1 MTDSPITVL
10 LIHGGGASGWDW
22 HLVAP
27 LLREYGYE
35 VLAPDLPIEDPET
48 GIAEYAD
55 FLAAELGDAER
66 VVVVAHSYGGLVAPV
81 LAARRPVEQLILV
94 SAMIPAPGEA
104 PNEWWSKSGYDALG
118 LELPMETEEQ
128 MVAAFLHDVPAEL
141 AAEELARGR
150 EQVEDGDVPVP
161 LDAWPDVPTRFLL
174 CRDDRFFPAD
184 FVRTV
189 VRERLGIDP
198 DEIDGSHGV
207 MLSRPREL
215 ADRVNRYVTSW
226 RASPGR
232 S

>member
-1 MTDSPITVL
+1 MTDSPITFL

-27 LLREYGYE
+27 LLRERGHE

-104 PNEWWSKSGYDALG
+104 PNAWWAATGYD
-118 LELPMETEEQ
+118 ELPEVPMETEEQ
-128 MVAAFLHDVPAEL
+128 IVAAFLHDVPAEL
-141 AAEELARGR
+141 AAESLARGR

-161 LDAWPDVPTRFLL
+161 LTAWPEVPTRFLL
-174 CRDDRFFPAD
+174 CRDDRFFPAE
-184 FVRTV
+184 FVRGT
-189 VRERLGIDP
+189 VRERLGIEP
-198 DEIDGSHGV
+198 DDIEGSHGV

-215 ADRVNRYVTSW
+215 ADRLNRYVTSS
-226 RASPGR
+226 RAVPGR

>member
-27 LLREYGYE
+27 LLREYGHE

-118 LELPMETEEQ
+118 LK
-128 MVAAFLHDVPAEL
+128 PASL
-141 AAEELARGR
+141 GATRTLSPPSVSAE
-150 EQVEDGDVPVP
+150 
-161 LDAWPDVPTRFLL
+161 
-174 CRDDRFFPAD
+174 
-184 FVRTV
+184 
-189 VRERLGIDP
+189 
-198 DEIDGSHGV
+198 SSNS
-207 MLSRPREL
+207 SRPRSRRRHRAL
-215 ADRVNRYVTSW
+215 TTRPAPSAWTSACHPKLSLSWSLPTPRVLVRPNS
-226 RASPGR
+226 ASATPSR
-232 S
+232 RVASLSFSKSTA